1 MRVPALAALLI
12 LSILH
17 LRAAADPSAGLRF
30 PAQVVARHDSCLLV
44 TTNIRLPLSPGFRF
58 EAAAG
63 ANQFSAPVAGSLG
76 SLALIGP
83 IPESDLDWLTT
94 TADLEMFL
102 SLDPDDVT
110 PQLTIAV
117 PSFFSDLD
125 SSRLPQRSLL
135 GADLIYHRFVD
146 SRDLEIE
153 SRLGR
158 IDAVLLPLTELAP
171 PDTQPACY
179 VGAHCEIFLFVKDNV
194 DDLAAAALNYA
205 LKGYFSDNSALF
217 AATEFDS
224 LYPASE
230 DHARELF
237 AGIKSSRLPKTLAF
251 VHSAAL
257 SRTADTIRHRIADL
271 SGRPLDISAKSGAPI
286 ALYLFCS
293 TADNSLDSLAVRQI
307 LTAAADFGINWRAL
321 LPDSCLVAG
330 SCAPDCLPLLR
341 RKLAESCRIIPLG
354 TVELA
359 PRFLTAVHCL
369 QLPGAPAGLE
379 NLYRL
384 RQQ

>member
-1 MRVPALAALLI
+1 MRVSALSALLI
-12 LSILH
+12 LSILQ

-44 TTNIRLPLSPGFRF
+44 TTNIRLPLTPGFRF

-63 ANQFSAPVAGSLG
+63 DRNVSAPVAGTLG

-83 IPESDLDWLTT
+83 LSESDLDWLTT
-94 TADLEMFL
+94 AADLEMFL
-102 SLDPDDVT
+102 SLDPEDVT

-117 PSFFSDLD
+117 PSFLSALD
-125 SSRLPQRSLL
+125 SSRLPQQSLL
-135 GADLIYHRFVD
+135 GADFIYHRFAD

-153 SRLGR
+153 ARLGR
-158 IDAVLLPLTELAP
+158 IDAVLLPVTELAP
-171 PDTQPACY
+171 PDTRPACH
-179 VGAHCEIFLFVKDNV
+179 VDAHCELFLFVKDNV
-194 DDLAAAALNYA
+194 DDLAAAALNYS
-205 LKGYFSDNSALF
+205 LKGLFSGNSSLF
-217 AATEFDS
+217 TAVEFDS

-237 AGIKSSRLPKTLAF
+237 AGIKSSRLPKMLAF
-251 VHSAAL
+251 IHGAAL
-257 SRTADTIRHRIADL
+257 PHTADTIRRRISDL
-271 SGRPLDISAKSGAPI
+271 SGRPLEISAKSGAPI
-286 ALYLFCS
+286 AVYLSCS
-293 TADNSLDSLAVRQI
+293 AGKDSAAVSGQTVLA
-307 LTAAADFGINWRAL
+307 AAADFGIDWSAL
-321 LPDSCLVAG
+321 LPDTCLVAG
-330 SCAPDCLPLLR
+330 FCAPECLPLLR

-354 TVELA
+354 TVALA
-359 PRFLTAVHCL
+359 PQLVTAVHCL